1 MHFIQTPWLA
11 VQCSGKF
18 FDKKLRVPPRLTLG
32 LGNEYFCRPQPS
44 KRQKRGMAQEGTKMP
59 RTVNFFLPPNCYRP
73 IDVKKLDGQRKG
85 QGFKLKIDLAVL
97 TIIL

>member
-1 MHFIQTPWLA
+1 
-11 VQCSGKF
+11 
-18 FDKKLRVPPRLTLG
+18 
-32 LGNEYFCRPQPS
+32 
-44 KRQKRGMAQEGTKMP
+44 MAQEGTKMP

>member
-1 MHFIQTPWLA
+1 MYCNLRLQRLHCLP
-11 VQCSGKF
+11 VQNTF
-18 FDKKLRVPPRLTLG
+18 AA
-32 LGNEYFCRPQPS
+32 FCAQIVT
-44 KRQKRGMAQEGTKMP
+44 GMAQEGTKMP

>member
-18 FDKKLRVPPRLTLG
+18 FDKKLQVPPRLTLG

-44 KRQKRGMAQEGTKMP
+44 KRQKMAVD
-59 RTVNFFLPPNCYRP
+59 VNITSVGIMN
-73 IDVKKLDGQRKG
+73 
-85 QGFKLKIDLAVL
+85 IDLLYWLYDIDSTNLNV
-97 TIIL
+97 I